1 MENSQTISTSDVM
14 NNIHHLG
21 HILMNVSRNNMSNIQ
36 KGMDIIK
43 VDVDKNQ
50 ETQMEI
56 VDKIR
61 IQQSTTTSSNAYDLS
76 VVTTQS
82 ACGKFEG
89 VK

>member
-1 MENSQTISTSDVM
+1 
-14 NNIHHLG
+14 
-21 HILMNVSRNNMSNIQ
+21 MS
-36 KGMDIIK
+36 IK
-43 VDVDKNQ
+43 IKK
-50 ETQMEI
+50 QMEI